1 MQEYFLEESALV
13 QQEGPAKR
21 KYTLIKVFSIIS
33 YVCAIIMVILF
44 FNFYSLEN
52 FHFLGFFIQVLLP
65 FGMFL
70 ATGILLGRYK
80 NKLYVDYDYTL
91 VSGSLRISKV
101 INKSKR
107 RGFMKFDITSILQ
120 LGKYGSG
127 TYEKISKSPN
137 VKTFILTS
145 NVNPSEGK
153 DFFYLH
159 VSHGDGQRLLV
170 FECTETFMA
179 TILRY
184 SNRTILEKDYN
195 KKWYILIMRQQ
206 QNRQSM
212 P

>member
-1 MQEYFLEESALV
+1 M
-13 QQEGPAKR
+13 
-21 KYTLIKVFSIIS
+21 
-33 YVCAIIMVILF
+33 
-44 FNFYSLEN
+44 
-52 FHFLGFFIQVLLP
+52 FLG
-65 FGMFL
+65 
-70 ATGILLGRYK
+70 TGILLGRYK

-107 RGFMKFDITSILQ
+107 RGFMNFDISNILQ

-145 NVNPSEGK
+145 NVSASEGK

-195 KKWYILIMRQQ
+195 KK
-206 QNRQSM
+206 
-212 P
+212 